1 MSGEIFQLTFTA
13 SLRFDFR
20 VIEPQEEEEL
30 AARSRK
36 VFGIAKIT
44 GFLVTKW
51 PRQFYHLEGNEQD
64 VMAVFGRVQRDPRV
78 YGIVLANR
86 GFTDRRAFAQWNFTL
101 DIQRSDTANQPAL
114 PFAEMPEDLASQ
126 FRAFFEN

>member
-20 VIEPQEEEEL
+20 VIQREEEEEL

-44 GFLVTKW
+44 GFLFTKW

-64 VMAVFGRVQRDPRV
+64 VMAVFSRIQRDSRV
-78 YGIVLANR
+78 YGVVIANR
-86 GFTDRRAFAQWNFTL
+86 GFTDSRAFDRWNFTI
-101 DIQRSDTANQPAL
+101 DSRGSDPANQTGLSFP
-114 PFAEMPEDLASQ
+114 EMPQDLAGQ

>member
-36 VFGIAKIT
+36 VFGIARIT
-44 GFLVTKW
+44 GFLFTKW
-51 PRQFYHLEGNEQD
+51 PRQFYHIEGDEQD

-78 YGIVLANR
+78 YGIALANR
-86 GFTDRRAFAQWNFTL
+86 GFTERRAFDQWNFTL
-101 DIQRSDTANQPAL
+101 DFHGSDTANQTAL
-114 PFAEMPEDLASQ
+114 PFRDMPQDLARH
-126 FRAFFEN
+126 FRAFFQN

>member
-44 GFLVTKW
+44 GFLFTKW

-64 VMAVFGRVQRDPRV
+64 VMAVFSRVQRDPRV
-78 YGIVLANR
+78 YGIVMANR
-86 GFTDRRAFAQWNFTL
+86 GFTDRRAFDRWSFML
-101 DIQRSDTANQPAL
+101 DFQRSDTANQPAL

>member
-64 VMAVFGRVQRDPRV
+64 VMAVFSRIQRDSRV
-78 YGIVLANR
+78 YGVVIANR
-86 GFTDRRAFAQWNFTL
+86 GFTDRRAFDRWNFTI
-101 DIQRSDTANQPAL
+101 DSRGSDPANQTGL
-114 PFAEMPEDLASQ
+114 PFPEMPQDLARQ